1 MEELMIVLVR
11 KHQLYRIAIF
21 ILGLIF
27 LVLSG
32 CTVKLISSYDEKT
45 DIAVSDLQKRMEA
58 FFLTLESLEGL
69 PECAYE
75 YHAEVYRDIKV
86 EVSAIEVRARAIPD
100 NDITIQQIS
109 LLKENVDMLE
119 QLHKMSC
126 LTKDQIEPL
135 RINFNSGFTAILKL
149 ELAKK
154 RGD

>member
-1 MEELMIVLVR
+1 MKLTIHCMQNR
-11 KHQLYRIAIF
+11 KLSIL
-21 ILGLIF
+21 ILGLFFF
-27 LVLSG
+27 LNSG
-32 CTVKLISSYDEKT
+32 CTVKLISTYDEKT
-45 DIAVSDLQKRMEA
+45 DIAVSDLQKRMET
-58 FFLTLESLEGL
+58 FFLTLESQEGL

-75 YHAEVYRDIKV
+75 YHAVFYRDAKV
-86 EVSAIEVRARAIPD
+86 SVSAIEVRAKAIPD
-100 NDITIQQIS
+100 NEITVQQIE
-109 LLKENVDMLE
+109 LLRENIDLLE

>member
-1 MEELMIVLVR
+1 MLLSIQGIQFRKLLVFISG
-11 KHQLYRIAIF
+11 LY
-21 ILGLIF
+21 LIIGT
-27 LVLSG
+27 G
-32 CTVKLISSYDEKT
+32 CTVKLISTYDEKT
-45 DIAVSDLQKRMEA
+45 DIAVTDLQKRMETL
-58 FFLTLESLEGL
+58 FLSLESLEGL

-75 YHAEVYRDIKV
+75 YHAAVYRDIKV
-86 EVSAIEVRARAIPD
+86 SVSAIEVRAKAIPE
-100 NDITIQQIS
+100 NDITIQQIE
-109 LLKENVDMLE
+109 LLKENIDLLE